1 MICAI
6 LYILYL
12 LSDPARK
19 SPSKSLCSG
28 IANGQWLMANG
39 LIYIKS
45 IRAVSLYALAEHC
58 ALNLFV
64 ERDCLARIFVKQD

>member
-1 MICAI
+1 MR
-6 LYILYL
+6 LYREYRELNEFRENSIAKL
-12 LSDPARK
+12 PNF
-19 SPSKSLCSG
+19 SKK
-28 IANGQWLMANG
+28 ANGQWLMANS
-39 LIYIKS
+39 LIYIEC